1 MIVDQN
7 RGSGSIAVP
16 SFGFQFWQCL
26 AISGDIGNSRYVS
39 LFLMLHITN
48 GESVTGTFRQVRFPG
63 TYIAWK
69 DSLHDG
75 PVPQTGTLSELSD
88 IRAQTLAA
96 FGWGAYETLRDDFA
110 NRDRTLQ
117 DFRKHQDVVL
127 WFEHDLYDQLQLLQL
142 LDWFEQQD
150 IEGIN
155 LDLVQI
161 DSYPGV
167 RPFYGLGQLSRPQ
180 LARLFPMR
188 KRVTHSQRSIAT
200 ETWRA
205 FRAEDPADL
214 LAISQQNI
222 PEMPFLAAALV
233 RFLEEYP
240 STADGLSRT
249 ERQVLHAAAASKRK
263 KAEIYME
270 SRKQEDVPWGDAS
283 VYLRLNW
290 LAAGPNP
297 ALIESPK
304 NEFTITDA
312 GRQLLE
318 GKSDWIKLQGKVD
331 RWLGGVHLTGEN
343 ASWRW
348 DKDKKTLIAA

>member
-1 MIVDQN
+1 MRPAFRIKFWA
-7 RGSGSIAVP
+7 SILAV
-16 SFGFQFWQCL
+16 FGNY
-26 AISGDIGNSRYVS
+26 GDIGNPRRVS
-39 LFLMLHITN
+39 LSLMLHIAN
-48 GESVTGTFRQVRFPG
+48 GDSVTGTFRQVRFPG
-63 TYIAWK
+63 TYLAWK

-75 PVPQTGTLSELSD
+75 PVPQTETLSDLSD
-88 IRAQTLAA
+88 VRAQALAG
-96 FGWGAYETLRDDFA
+96 FGWGAYEPLRADFA
-110 NRDRTLQ
+110 SRDRTLQ

-150 IEGIN
+150 LEGIN

-167 RPFYGLGQLSRPQ
+167 RPFYGLGQLSGPQ

-188 KRVTHSQRSIAT
+188 KRVTQTQRSIAI

-205 FRAEDPADL
+205 FRATDPTDL
-214 LAISQQNI
+214 AAISQQII
-222 PEMPFLAAALV
+222 PEMPFLVAALV

-240 STADGLSRT
+240 GTTDGLSRT
-249 ERQVLHAAAASKRK
+249 ERQVLQAAGAGKRK

-270 SRKQEDVPWGDAS
+270 SRKQEDVPWGDVS

-297 ALIESPK
+297 ALIESPR

-318 GKSDWIKLQGKVD
+318 GKADWIKLQGNVD
-331 RWLGGVHLTGEN
+331 RWLGGVHLTGEQ
-343 ASWRW
+343 AQWRW
-348 DKDKKTLIAA
+348 DKNKRTLIAA